1 MSPQILALGSA
12 IAYAFCII
20 SARRGLRF
28 SNATTVTYLSLSIH
42 TFTLWPAV
50 FLLGGIPAVSSA
62 ALFWFLFTGSF
73 QFVIRHLTY
82 LAIKQVGASRSY
94 ALRAT
99 APLFSA
105 VIAVLLLGER
115 VTPTIV
121 IGTLLIVAGIA
132 VISWERGET
141 GASFPWWRL
150 AVPLAAALIA
160 GVVQP
165 MRRYALTLADEPLF
179 FSAIVGAVSLF
190 WYLLSMAL
198 SSVER
203 PKWEKKALAPFI
215 SAGLFETLG
224 ILLGIASL
232 SHGSV
237 VVVTPIVSTSPMWV
251 LIGSALFLRD
261 VERVRFQ
268 TVVGTLCVVAG
279 TVIIAFGG

>member
-1 MSPQILALGSA
+1 MSPQLLALGSA

-20 SARRGLRF
+20 SARRGLRY
-28 SNATTVTYLSLSIH
+28 SNATTVTYLSLIIH

-50 FLLGGIPAVSSA
+50 FLTGGVPVVSTA

-73 QFVIRHLTY
+73 QFIIRHLTY

-94 ALRAT
+94 SLRAT

-105 VIAVLLLGER
+105 VVAVLLLGES
-115 VTPTIV
+115 VTTTIV

-132 VISWERGET
+132 VISWERGEP

-150 AVPLAAALIA
+150 LVPLAAALIA
-160 GVVQP
+160 GIVQP

-179 FSAIVGAVSLF
+179 FSAIVGLISLL
-190 WYLLSMAL
+190 WYLFYLASPT
-198 SSVER
+198 VER
-203 PKWEKKALAPFI
+203 PVWERKALAPFI

-232 SHGSV
+232 SYGSV
-237 VVVTPIVSTSPMWV
+237 VVVTPIVSTSPVWV
-251 LIGSALFLRD
+251 LIGSAIFLRD
-261 VERVRFQ
+261 VERVSFQ
-268 TVVGTLCVVAG
+268 TIAGALCVVMG
-279 TVIIAFGG
+279 TIVIALGS

>member
-1 MSPQILALGSA
+1 MSPQLLALGSA

-20 SARRGLRF
+20 SARRGLGY
-28 SNATTVTYLSLSIH
+28 SNATTVTFLSLIIH

-50 FLLGGIPAVSSA
+50 FFLGGIPVVSAA

-82 LAIKQVGASRSY
+82 LAIKQVGAARSY

-105 VIAVLLLGER
+105 VVAVLLLGES
-115 VTPTIV
+115 VTPVIV
-121 IGTLLIVAGIA
+121 TGTLLIVAGIA
-132 VISWERGET
+132 VISWERGKP
-141 GASFPWWRL
+141 GAAFPWWRL

-160 GVVQP
+160 GIVQP

-179 FSAIVGAVSLF
+179 FSAIVGAVSLV
-190 WYLLSMAL
+190 WYLFYMGF

-203 PKWEKKALAPFI
+203 PMWERKALAPFI

-251 LIGSALFLRD
+251 LIGSAIFLRD
-261 VERVRFQ
+261 VERVRLQ
-268 TVVGTLCVVAG
+268 TVAGTLCVVAG
-279 TVIIAFGG
+279 TVTITLGS